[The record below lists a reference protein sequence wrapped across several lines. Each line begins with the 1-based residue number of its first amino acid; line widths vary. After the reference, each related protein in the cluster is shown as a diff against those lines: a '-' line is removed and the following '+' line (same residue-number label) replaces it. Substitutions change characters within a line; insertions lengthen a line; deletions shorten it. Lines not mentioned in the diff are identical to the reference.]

1 MSINYTDLSDADLLR
16 RITARDSRAL
26 EALYN
31 RYSPLL
37 YTLVKKIVGDQAA
50 AEQVLV
56 DVFVIIWQKIKAFDE
71 RTNNAYC
78 WLVTLARNKAV
89 DTARRMKGASAE
101 KYEYSSDY
109 ENYFILPRL
118 SPDIDELDLKT
129 AMSIKGNIEE
139 TLHKLTDAQQYV
151 IYLAFYEGLTQNEIA
166 AKLNIPVQTVKS
178 KIKIALV
185 NLKEYLLRGGE

>member
-1 MSINYTDLSDADLLR
+1 MALNYSDLSDADLLR
-16 RITARDSRAL
+16 RIGQRDSRAL
-26 EALYN
+26 ESLYN

-37 YTLVKKIVGDQAA
+37 YTVIKKIVGDQAL

-56 DVFVIIWQKIKAFDE
+56 DVYVLVWQKIKAFDE

-78 WLVTLARNKAV
+78 WLITLARNKAV
-89 DTARRMKGASAE
+89 DTLRRQRPDAADN
-101 KYEYSSDY
+101 YEYNTEF

-118 SPDIDELDLKT
+118 SPDIDELDIKT
-129 AMSIKGNIEE
+129 AFSIKGNIEE

-166 AKLNIPVQTVKS
+166 AKLKIPVQTVKS

-185 NLKEYLLRGGE
+185 NLKEHLLRGGE